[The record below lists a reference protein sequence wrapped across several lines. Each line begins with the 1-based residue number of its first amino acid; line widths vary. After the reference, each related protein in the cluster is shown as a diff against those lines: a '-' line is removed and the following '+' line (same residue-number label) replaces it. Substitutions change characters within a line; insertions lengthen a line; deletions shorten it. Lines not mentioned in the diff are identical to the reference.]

1 MGILKKAIKNNGR
14 MMSLRRLFDQIPML
28 LRKLC
33 PCMLMSPISVAQY
46 IDPSFPKF
54 DLVIFDEASQLPTS
68 EAVGTIARGDNVV
81 IVGDPKQLPPTNF
94 FSSNRVDEENSEKED
109 LESLLDDCLAISMP
123 QESLKWHY
131 RSRHESLIA
140 YSNMK
145 YYDNKLYT
153 FPSPRDL
160 VAEVK
165 MVHLDGFYDKG
176 KTKHNKA
183 EAKAIVDEIIRRLE
197 DEELRN
203 DSIGVVTFSSV
214 QQNLI
219 YDMLFEEFKKYP
231 ELEEI
236 DRNSKEPI
244 FIKNLENV
252 QGDERDVIL
261 FSIGYGPDADG
272 KVSMNFG
279 PLNRDGGWR
288 RLNVAITRAR
298 KSMIVYSVLKPDQI
312 NLARTRSEG
321 VAGLKGF
328 LEFSERGKN
337 VFVQRAGST
346 IKQED
351 YLVKEIAAAIAEM
364 GYDVKCNIGSSEF
377 KMDIGVVNPQ
387 NTDTYLLGILLD
399 GENSKEA
406 STARDRFV
414 LQPGVLNSLGWSV
427 MRVWTLDWL
436 DDAERVK
443 HEIKSM
449 IDSIEVKSETVK
461 PIVKPAYAKIKFEK
475 MEEIE
480 FMKSSSE
487 SYTSTVITM
496 QGTSD
501 DYYIPESFGKIG
513 MVASTIIGKEAP
525 ISRKLLLR
533 KVLNAW
539 GISRGGARVDGIF
552 SSAIA
557 KIEKNITSDEDRVFF
572 WKKDQDPEHYTI
584 YRVEDAEGNKRSM
597 DDIPSKEI
605 LNAIVEVLKEQVS
618 LSEMDLVR
626 ETAKKFGFS
635 RLGNII
641 ETSVKYAIGTG
652 INKGTMARL
661 DNENIVL
668 SE

>member
-1 MGILKKAIKNNGR
+1 
-14 MMSLRRLFDQIPML
+14 
-28 LRKLC
+28 
-33 PCMLMSPISVAQY
+33 
-46 IDPSFPKF
+46 
-54 DLVIFDEASQLPTS
+54 
-68 EAVGTIARGDNVV
+68 
-81 IVGDPKQLPPTNF
+81 
-94 FSSNRVDEENSEKED
+94 
-109 LESLLDDCLAISMP
+109 
-123 QESLKWHY
+123 
-131 RSRHESLIA
+131 
-140 YSNMK
+140 
-145 YYDNKLYT
+145 
-153 FPSPRDL
+153 
-160 VAEVK
+160 
-165 MVHLDGFYDKG
+165 
-176 KTKHNKA
+176 
-183 EAKAIVDEIIRRLE
+183 
-197 DEELRN
+197 
-203 DSIGVVTFSSV
+203 
-214 QQNLI
+214 
-219 YDMLFEEFKKYP
+219 MLFEEFKKYP

-236 DRNSKEPI
+236 DHNSKEPI

-328 LEFSERGKN
+328 LEFAERGKN
-337 VFVQRAGST
+337 VLVQRAGST

-364 GYDVKCNIGSSEF
+364 GYDVKCNIGSSKF
-377 KMDIGVVNPQ
+377 KMDIGVVNPK
-387 NTDTYLLGILLD
+387 NPDTYLLGILLD
-399 GENSKEA
+399 GENSKEV

-443 HEIKSM
+443 NEIKVM

-461 PIVKPAYAKIKFEK
+461 PIVKPAYAKIEFEK
-475 MEEIE
+475 MEETE
-480 FMKSSSE
+480 FTKYSSE
-487 SYTSTVITM
+487 LYTSAVITM

-501 DYYIPESFGKIG
+501 DYYLEESFDKIG
-513 MVASTIIGKEAP
+513 MVASTLIEKEAP
-525 ISRKLLLR
+525 ISKKLLMR

-539 GISRGGARVDGIF
+539 GISRGGSRVEGIF
-552 SSAIA
+552 SSALARID
-557 KIEKNITSDEDRVFF
+557 KIITKDEDRVFF
-572 WKKDQDPEHYTI
+572 WKKDQVPEHYEI
-584 YRVEDAEGNKRSM
+584 YRVEDANGNKRSM

-618 LSEMDLVR
+618 LSEMDLLR

-635 RLGNII
+635 RLGNVI
-641 ETSVKYAIGTG
+641 ETSVKYAIFVG
-652 INKGTMARL
+652 INEGNLVRL
-661 DNENIVL
+661 DNGNIVL